1 MADVNAAALSMR
13 RIVYNIAAF
22 KYNAVSAGP
31 AVYTAAAGCRIVRN
45 RAAGHVEP
53 AAANRVIL
61 AQDGRCN
68 AAAHAVGLVAGNRA
82 VCHFK
87 RCVVLYEDTAAAC
100 IRQLNCIGIDCCA
113 VAGNRTAGHGE
124 RAVLTHAYTAAA
136 LCRVVGNRAAAH
148 GKRRSAVYEYA
159 ACRVILRCGIARN
172 RAVGHRHGAVCEGN
186 RAGILVLEHTSGDFA
201 AVHGKFAA
209 VLHINRAAVCGG
221 RSGNAAE
228 LAVPHG
234 EGAAVHRNRT
244 HVRAAQ
250 AHTSDRAAVQRH
262 CAVYL
267 GKRAVSD
274 AEAGEIEAAVQ
285 NQRRVWLHAE
295 SWTGEAILEH
305 NRKALAFIGQRDG
318 LAGRNRNRAVY
329 NEALVCGNG
338 GVSLC
343 CHVNGLLQRAFFA
356 FADICAIDSDRKL
369 YSNTG
374 RNRQRIRIDR
384 NICRACFN
392 IEVGDIGI
400 FVKCLSA
407 DGLQLAFALAL
418 FANLHGSQLGAGAE
432 CTGRDGL
439 YAVGKLQLFDTGVRK
454 RCRTDGNNPFR
465 DDQRAGRIRAAVK
478 CVAANIFQRTRER
491 NTADGSAAKCIGT
504 QKSQRIRQSQIAL
517 NLDIH
522 KCLIANR
529 SNRIRQL

>member
-1 MADVNAAALSMR
+1 MADVNAAALSIR

-22 KYNAVSAGP
+22 EYNAVSARP

-87 RCVVLYEDTAAAC
+87 CCVILYEDTAAAC
-100 IRQLNCIGIDCCA
+100 IRLLNCSGIDCRA
-113 VAGNRTAGHGE
+113 VAGNRT
-124 RAVLTHAYTAAA
+124 
-136 LCRVVGNRAAAH
+136 AAH

-159 ACRVILRCGIARN
+159 ARSVILRCGIARN

-234 EGAAVHRNRT
+234 EGAAVHRKRT

-250 AHTSDRAAVQRH
+250 AHAGNRAAVQRH

-267 GKRAVSD
+267 GKRAFSD

-285 NQRRVWLHAE
+285 NQRRALLHAE
-295 SWTGEAILEH
+295 SRTGEVVLEH

-318 LAGRNRNRAVY
+318 LAGRNRNRAAY

-343 CHVNGLLQRAFFA
+343 CRVNGLLQRAFFV
-356 FADICAIDSDRKL
+356 FADIFAIDSDRKL

-374 RNRQRIRIDR
+374 RNRPRIRVDR
-384 NICRACFN
+384 NICRACFD
-392 IEVGDIGI
+392 IEVGDIDI
-400 FVKCLSA
+400 VVKCPIA

-439 YAVGKLQLFDTGVRK
+439 YAVGKLQLFDTGFREG
-454 RCRTDGNNPFR
+454 CRTDENNPFR
-465 DDQRAGRIRAAVK
+465 DDQRAGKIRAVIK
-478 CVAANIFQRTRER
+478 CIVANIFQRTRER
-491 NTADGSAAKCIGT
+491 NAADGGFVKCTGT
-504 QKSQRIRQSQIAL
+504 QKSQCTRQHQIAF
-517 NLDIH
+517 NLDIS

-529 SNRIRQL
+529 SDRIRKL

>member
-1 MADVNAAALSMR
+1 MADVNAAALSIR

-22 KYNAVSAGP
+22 EYNAVSAGP
-31 AVYTAAAGCRIVRN
+31 AVYTTAAGCRIVRN

-53 AAANRVIL
+53 TAANRVIL

-87 RCVVLYEDTAAAC
+87 GCVILYEDTAAAC
-100 IRQLNCIGIDCCA
+100 IRLLNCIGIDCRA

-172 RAVGHRHGAVCEGN
+172 RAVRHRHGAVCEGN
-186 RAGILVLEHTSGDFA
+186 RAGILVLERTSGDFA

-209 VLHINRAAVCGG
+209 VLHINRAAVCG

-250 AHTSDRAAVQRH
+250 AHAGDRTTVQRH

-285 NQRRVWLHAE
+285 NQRRAVLHAE
-295 SWTGEAILEH
+295 SRTGEAVLEH

-318 LAGRNRNRAVY
+318 LAGRNRNRAAY

-338 GVSLC
+338 GVFPC
-343 CHVNGLLQRAFFA
+343 RVNGLLQRAFFA
-356 FADICAIDSDRKL
+356 FADIFAIDSDRKL
-369 YSNTG
+369 YGNNG
-374 RNRQRIRIDR
+374 RNRQRIRVDR
-384 NICRACFN
+384 NICRACFD

-400 FVKCLSA
+400 AVKRLTA

-432 CTGRDGL
+432 CTG
-439 YAVGKLQLFDTGVRK
+439 
-454 RCRTDGNNPFR
+454 
-465 DDQRAGRIRAAVK
+465 
-478 CVAANIFQRTRER
+478 
-491 NTADGSAAKCIGT
+491 
-504 QKSQRIRQSQIAL
+504 
-517 NLDIH
+517 
-522 KCLIANR
+522 
-529 SNRIRQL
+529 

>member
-1 MADVNAAALSMR
+1 MADVNAAALSTR
-13 RIVYNIAAF
+13 CIVHDIAAF
-22 KYNAVSAGP
+22 EYNAVSAGP

-61 AQDGRCN
+61 AQNSRCN
-68 AAAHAVGLVAGNRA
+68 AAAHTVGLVAGNRA

-100 IRQLNCIGIDCCA
+100 IRLLNCIGLDCRA

-124 RAVLTHAYTAAA
+124 RAFLTHAYTAAA
-136 LCRVVGNRAAAH
+136 LCRVVFNRAAAH

-159 ACRVILRCGIARN
+159 ARSVILRCGIARN
-172 RAVGHRHGAVCEGN
+172 RALGHRHVAACEGN

-201 AVHGKFAA
+201 AVHGKCTA
-209 VLHINRAAVCGG
+209 VLHINRAAVCGR
-221 RSGNAAE
+221 RSGNAAD

-250 AHTSDRAAVQRH
+250 AHTGDRTTVQRH

-285 NQRRVWLHAE
+285 NQCRVLRHAE
-295 SWTGEAILEH
+295 SRTGKAVLEH

-329 NEALVCGNG
+329 NEALVCGDD
-338 GVSLC
+338 GVFRC
-343 CHVNGLLQRAFFA
+343 CVNGLLQRAFFA
-356 FADICAIDSDRKL
+356 FADIFAIDSDRKL

-374 RNRQRIRIDR
+374 RNRQRIRVDR

-400 FVKCLSA
+400 VVKCLSV

-439 YAVGKLQLFDTGVRK
+439 YAVGKLQLFDTGFREG
-454 RCRTDGNNPFR
+454 CRTDGNNSFG
-465 DDQRAGRIRAAVK
+465 DDQRAGKIWTVVE
-478 CVAANIFQRTRER
+478 CVVSNIFQCTWER

-504 QKSQRIRQSQIAL
+504 QKSQRIRQNQIAL
-517 NLDIH
+517 NLDIL
-522 KCLIANR
+522 KRIISNR

>member
-13 RIVYNIAAF
+13 CIVHDIAAF
-22 KYNAVSAGP
+22 EYNAVSAGP
-31 AVYTAAAGCRIVRN
+31 AVYAAAAGCRIVRN

-61 AQDGRCN
+61 AQNSRCN

-87 RCVVLYEDTAAAC
+87 RCIILYEDTAAAC
-100 IRQLNCIGIDCCA
+100 IRQLNRIIIDCRA

-124 RAVLTHAYTAAA
+124 RTVLTHAYTAAA

-172 RAVGHRHGAVCEGN
+172 RAVGHRHGAVSQGN
-186 RAGILVLEHTSGDFA
+186 RAGILVLERTSGDFA
-201 AVHGKFAA
+201 AVHGKFTA
-209 VLHINRAAVCGG
+209 VLHINRAAVCG

-228 LAVPHG
+228 FAVPHG
-234 EGAAVHRNRT
+234 KGAAVHRNRT

-250 AHTSDRAAVQRH
+250 AHAGNRAAVQRH

-267 GKRAVSD
+267 GKQAVSD

-285 NQRRVWLHAE
+285 NQRRVLLHAE
-295 SWTGEAILEH
+295 SRTGKAVLEH

-329 NEALVCGNG
+329 NEVLVCRNG
-338 GVSLC
+338 RGTVFLYC
-343 CHVNGLLQRAFFA
+343 VNGLLQRDFFA
-356 FADICAIDSDRKL
+356 FADVFAIDSDRKL

-374 RNRQRIRIDR
+374 RNRQQIRIDR

-400 FVKCLSA
+400 VVKCLSV

-439 YAVGKLQLFDTGVRK
+439 YAVGKLQLFDTGFREG
-454 RCRTDGNNPFR
+454 CRTDGNNSFG
-465 DDQRAGRIRAAVK
+465 DDQRAGKIRAVIK
-478 CVAANIFQRTRER
+478 CIVANIFQRTRER
-491 NTADGSAAKCIGT
+491 NAADGGFVKCTGT
-504 QKSQRIRQSQIAL
+504 QKSQYTRQHQIAF
-517 NLDIH
+517 NLDIS

-529 SNRIRQL
+529 SDRIRKL